1 MWLANSNFTSNKF
14 RTLIEIRTTEA
25 NVKFPIQGSRDNM
38 SVIIIGLNQYPK
50 QNLEKIKLDNDLNA
64 KIEKKLK
71 GMDTILI
78 IYRGVW

>member
-1 MWLANSNFTSNKF
+1 
-14 RTLIEIRTTEA
+14 
-25 NVKFPIQGSRDNM
+25 M

-71 GMDTILI
+71 GMETILI
-78 IYRGVW
+78 I